1 MLFGTHQVLTP
12 TAPLLLAQPWEKAGG
27 LAASVSQGGK
37 GLARVQ
43 RGFPTPLGAR
53 TWLPGCPSPRS
64 SSREGWTGLE
74 KAKRSPLPPPK
85 SASLAWR
92 QVGTAPSCCRA
103 SPPPPPPGTLRGA
116 RWVAGRLRRCLW
128 RCSRTH
134 PLSVRP
140 RQWGPGACAA
150 GLKTQAPRTL
160 LAQGDPFSPI
170 PQWAAA
176 GLRNAHPSLDACLPA
191 RVRTL
196 PTATDTARKAA

>member
-1 MLFGTHQVLTP
+1 MLLGTHQVLTP

-43 RGFPTPLGAR
+43 RGFRTPLGAR
-53 TWLPGCPSPRS
+53 TWPPGWPSPRS
-64 SSREGWTGLE
+64 SSGDGWTGL
-74 KAKRSPLPPPK
+74 SSLPPTQ

-103 SPPPPPPGTLRGA
+103 SPPPPPPGTPRGA
-116 RWVAGRLRRCLW
+116 RWVAGRLRGCLW
-128 RCSRTH
+128 RRSRTR

-150 GLKTQAPRTL
+150 GRKTEAPRTL
-160 LAQGDPFSPI
+160 LAQGDPFPPI
-170 PQWAAA
+170 PQSAAA
-176 GLRNAHPSLDACLPA
+176 GFRNAHPSRDACLPGCGPSPQPQ
-191 RVRTL
+191 TL
-196 PTATDTARKAA
+196 R